1 MKRLLGALG
10 FLTVAP
16 LPARLRGDGA
26 ALGRSV
32 VFFPVVG
39 LAIGVAVGGL
49 DAALRRC
56 LPVSVATVFTVIA
69 LVAVSGGLHLDGL
82 ADTADGFF
90 SSRPRQRI
98 LEIMKDSRSGPLGVA
113 AVVLVVALKLAVIG
127 ALPADLR
134 WRALVLVPLAGR
146 SGIVASMMVLHYA
159 RPEGGLGTAFAARR
173 PWGALLLSLALLGV
187 VGFWADGTRG
197 LVGGA
202 ASLGAALLLSVYAQR
217 KIGGW
222 TGDTLGATCEV
233 VEVVPALV
241 LLLRFAEVP

>member
-1 MKRLLGALG
+1 MKRLASAFG
-10 FLTVAP
+10 FLTVVP

-26 ALGRSV
+26 ALGGSV

-39 LAIGVAVGGL
+39 LAIGTAVGGL
-49 DAALRRC
+49 DAALSRC
-56 LPVSVATVFTVIA
+56 LPASVVTVLTVIA

-98 LEIMKDSRSGPLGVA
+98 LEIMKDSRSGPLAVA
-113 AVVLVVALKLAVIG
+113 AVVLVVAFKLAVIG
-127 ALPADLR
+127 ALPVDLR
-134 WRALVLVPLAGR
+134 WRTLVLVPLAGR
-146 SGIVASMMVLHYA
+146 SGIVASMTVLPYA

-173 PWGALLLSLALLGV
+173 PWGALLLSVALLGV
-187 VGFWADGTRG
+187 VGFWAAGARG
-197 LVGGA
+197 LIGGA
-202 ASLGAALLLSVYAQR
+202 VSLAAALLLSAYAQR

-233 VEVVPALV
+233 VEIVPALV
-241 LLLRFAEVP
+241 MLLRLTEIA